1 MTSQEQVASSCLSN
15 VGYDHRARVLML
27 GFQHGATYRYC
38 DVPPFIYEGLMT
50 APSLG
55 RFFQRYIRQEY
66 PFERVDAVR

>member
-1 MTSQEQVASSCLSN
+1 MTALEQVASSCLSD
-15 VGYDHRARVLML
+15 VGYNHCARVLML
-27 GFQHGATYRYC
+27 EFQHGGIYYYS

-66 PFERVDAVR
+66 RFERMA